1 MNIYTVLPL
10 GLNNYLSWTPGPFS
24 LTAVLCPDFLTPCAI
39 SGLGRNTVPDDIKS
53 GSPCRA
59 KEPEDVTWKCTK
71 TSNIRKYEKR
81 ARLTD
86 KLPLPPPFCRLLQG
100 VVPPPSLGPP
110 PGKLPLCR
118 LFGGIRWPSRRHL
131 PTEKQCLSQ
140 IAVGL
145 WPAGVCLKLQHNWA
159 HLISPFFL
167 NTAPESYLQNTI
179 SIIITYLPHFFWG
192 T

>member
-81 ARLTD
+81 ARRQTSFLCL
-86 KLPLPPPFCRLLQG
+86 LPSVDCSKAWFLLPPLDRPQANSLCAVYLEASGGRAEGTCRLRNS
-100 VVPPPSLGPP
+100 VSLRSLWGCGQQVCALSCSITGHTSSPLSSLT
-110 PGKLPLCR
+110 LPQNPICR
-118 LFGGIRWPSRRHL
+118 TQYP
-131 PTEKQCLSQ
+131 
-140 IAVGL
+140 
-145 WPAGVCLKLQHNWA
+145 
-159 HLISPFFL
+159 
-167 NTAPESYLQNTI
+167 
-179 SIIITYLPHFFWG
+179 
-192 T
+192 